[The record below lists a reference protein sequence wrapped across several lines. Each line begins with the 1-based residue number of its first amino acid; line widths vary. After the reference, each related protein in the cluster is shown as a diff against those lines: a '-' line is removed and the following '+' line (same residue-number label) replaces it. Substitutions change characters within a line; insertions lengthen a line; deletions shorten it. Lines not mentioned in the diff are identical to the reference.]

1 VHQTTIAVV
10 GSGISGLAAA
20 WLLRDRYRVTLFE
33 GSDRPGG
40 HTNTI
45 DVEVD
50 GLRFPVDTGFLVFNE
65 RTYPNLIALFD
76 LVGVPSVTSDMSFS
90 VCVDS
95 PRLEWAGTSV
105 ASLFA
110 QKRNLLRPRFWGML
124 ADILRFNREAPAFV
138 EPDPARPMDLGTW
151 LERGRYG
158 RAFRDWYLL
167 PMAAAIWSCPVDS
180 MRAFPVASFIRFFV
194 NHGLLQVTRRPRWM
208 TVTGG
213 GREYVRRLCADLP
226 DVRLSSP
233 VERVRRLA
241 EGVEVTAG
249 GRVERFDQVVL
260 ACHSDQALAALAD
273 PSPDEAALLGAVRY
287 QPNVAWLHTDAS
299 FLPRSKVAWA
309 AWNYAGGGAP
319 DRAGADSPAPV
330 GAAAPGPTDAGGSV
344 SVTYLI
350 NRLQPLPTATP
361 VMVTLNPHR
370 PVDPAQVIR
379 RIEYAHPMLDA
390 PALAAQQGLP
400 PIQGVN
406 RTWYCGAWTGYGFHE
421 DGLKSAIAVAEG
433 LGVLAPWAPAVP
445 AGEPALVSA
454 SDSAG
459 VPAERPAVATAG

>member
-1 VHQTTIAVV
+1 MQQTTIAVV

-20 WLLRDRYRVTLFE
+20 WLLRNRYRVTLFE
-33 GSDRPGG
+33 GGDRAGG

-45 DVEVD
+45 DVDVE
-50 GLRFPVDTGFLVFNE
+50 GQRFPVDTGFLVFNE

-76 LVGVPSVTSDMSFS
+76 LIGVPSVTSDMSFS
-90 VCVDS
+90 VCIEQ

-124 ADILRFNREAPAFV
+124 ADIARFNREAPGFV
-138 EPDPARPMDLGTW
+138 DPDPAHPMDLGTF
-151 LERGRYG
+151 LERGGYG
-158 RAFRDWYLL
+158 QAFRDWYLL
-167 PMAAAIWSCPVDS
+167 PMAAAIWSCPVEA

-213 GREYVRRLCADLP
+213 GRAYVRRLCADLG
-226 DVRLSSP
+226 DVRLSTP
-233 VERVRRLA
+233 VSEVRRLQD
-241 EGVEVTAG
+241 GVELTAG
-249 GRVERFDQVVL
+249 GRTERFDQVVF

-273 PSPDEAALLGAVRY
+273 PSAAEAGLLGAVRY
-287 QPNVAWLHTDAS
+287 QPNVAWLHTDTS
-299 FLPRSKVAWA
+299 FLPRSPLAWA
-309 AWNYAGGGAP
+309 AWNYAGSGDG
-319 DRAGADSPAPV
+319 DRARGEATPV
-330 GAAAPGPTDAGGSV
+330 ASADAGASV

-370 PVDPAQVIR
+370 PVDDARVIR

-390 PALAAQQGLP
+390 PALAAQQQLP
-400 PIQGVN
+400 SIQGAN

-421 DGLKSAIAVAEG
+421 DGLKSALVVAAG
-433 LGVLAPWAPAVP
+433 LGVQAPWAPAGGAGGQP
-445 AGEPALVSA
+445 ASA
-454 SDSAG
+454 SVG
-459 VPAERPAVATAG
+459 ATAVTTG